1 MKIDEN
7 IIKNVKNRF
16 RLKKEMD
23 DTTMKDMRNLFKF
36 RKEIGT
42 FLSMK
47 KKVIINQ

>member
-1 MKIDEN
+1 
-7 IIKNVKNRF
+7 
-16 RLKKEMD
+16 MD